1 MVQLILGVVVYMMAI
16 AAGVAFQAIFRPPR
30 FFHWRT
36 AAGSLGVVI
45 LVYYSIGL
53 GTHPATDPVELLGP
67 WMVYGPLALSVVS
80 GLVFTALHR
89 YDDEHSE
96 DEN

>member
-1 MVQLILGVVVYMMAI
+1 VFILI
-16 AAGVAFQAIFRPPR
+16 
-30 FFHWRT
+30 
-36 AAGSLGVVI
+36 
-45 LVYYSIGL
+45 YYSIGL